1 MYTRLFNDRIYY
13 DNLTECMVRKDMI
26 SLMCDGYC
34 IANIISGLKEGF
46 NFKTVMLNLRRGILL
61 PVKVVV

>member
-1 MYTRLFNDRIYY
+1 MYTRLFNDRIYI

-34 IANIISGLKEGF
+34 IANIIFDLKEGF
-46 NFKTVMLNLRRGILL
+46 NFKTIMLDLRRGILL